1 MCSLYGQIMQIC
13 LTKCN
18 CFHACIAH
26 RSVAAAARGSASAP
40 DSGCCVSAAAASLLL
55 LPRLRP
61 GLEKSNGNFTIFPC
75 SHTCACLVPGL
86 DQIAPFFWSS
96 PSFLIFHA
104 RENER
109 ALVVSGPRDW
119 VACQDAGVGGWVCKQ
134 CAIYCSHSLS
144 LCLCLSLP
152 SLTHR
157 INSSVRIRNG
167 YGASLELRLCGAGG
181 VRREGVGAF
190 LGAPVHDEGF
200 RVLDLPEIIMKCM
213 KCCYV

>member
-1 MCSLYGQIMQIC
+1 MRQGCCTSCRVCVCSLYGQIMQIC

-26 RSVAAAARGSASAP
+26 RSVAAAARGIASAP
-40 DSGCCVSAAAASLLL
+40 DSGCCVSAAALLPLLL
-55 LPRLRP
+55 SRLRP

-86 DQIAPFFWSS
+86 DQSAPFFWSS

-119 VACQDAGVGGWVCKQ
+119 VACQWGGELGVQAVRHLLL
-134 CAIYCSHSLS
+134 SFDLS
-144 LCLCLSLP
+144 LYLFLSCFLCLHSHTA
-152 SLTHR
+152 LT
-157 INSSVRIRNG
+157 
-167 YGASLELRLCGAGG
+167 LRFAFEMVMGLHLNCAYVVQG
-181 VRREGVGAF
+181 V
-190 LGAPVHDEGF
+190 
-200 RVLDLPEIIMKCM
+200 
-213 KCCYV
+213 